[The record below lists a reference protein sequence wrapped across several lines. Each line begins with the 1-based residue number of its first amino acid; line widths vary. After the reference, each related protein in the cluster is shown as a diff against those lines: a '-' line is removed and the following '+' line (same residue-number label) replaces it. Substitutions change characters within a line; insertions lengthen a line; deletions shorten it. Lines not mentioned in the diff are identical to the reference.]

1 MKRARKE
8 ARQATRMA
16 VLKSANSFGTFRKLE
31 STDTTAGFGVDTHR
45 QSARLNSTYTAM
57 FGPAD
62 G

>member
-1 MKRARKE
+1 
-8 ARQATRMA
+8 MA

-31 STDTTAGFGVDTHR
+31 STETTAGFGVDTHR